1 MTSGNAPRILA
12 LWSAPRCV
20 STAFFR
26 MMIERGDFYAVH
38 EPFSNLAEF
47 GEVSVAGATLNG
59 EQAVLARLRELS
71 STRPVFFKDTTDEQ
85 YPEVLADTAFLSEDA
100 VHTFLIR
107 APQETIASYFKL
119 NPAVHAEQ
127 IGFGHQLRIFDAVHA
142 ATGRTP
148 FVMDAARLLAAP
160 TAVITA
166 FCEAVGID
174 FRPAA
179 LSWRP
184 GHRGE
189 WGPSQRWHEEVSRT
203 SGFGPILRSSE
214 AAELVRSNV
223 RLAAM
228 LDYQQPFYERLLEHA
243 VGV

>member
-1 MTSGNAPRILA
+1 MTSDAPRILA

-26 MMIERGDFYAVH
+26 MMVERDDFYPVH

-47 GEVSVAGATLNG
+47 GEVSVAGATLTG
-59 EQAVLARLRELS
+59 ERAILTRLRELAGS
-71 STRPVFFKDTTDEQ
+71 RPVFFKDTTDEQ
-85 YPEVLADTAFLSEDA
+85 YPEVLADTAFLAEDA

-107 APQETIASYFKL
+107 SPRETIASYFKL
-119 NPAVHAEQ
+119 NPAVRAEQ
-127 IGFGHQLRIFDAVHA
+127 IGFGHQLRLFEAVRA
-142 ATGRTP
+142 ATGRPP
-148 FVMDAARLLAAP
+148 FVMDAGQLLAEPA
-160 TAVITA
+160 AVISA
-166 FCEAVGID
+166 FCAAVGID

-189 WGPSQRWHEEVSRT
+189 WGPSQRWHEEVSRSSGFAVART
-203 SGFGPILRSSE
+203 SG
-214 AAELVRSNV
+214 AAADLVASND

-228 LDYQQPFYERLLEHA
+228 LDYQQPFYERMLEHA
-243 VGV
+243 VGI